1 MSIQSWQIGDVKVTK
16 ILESEGPSPYPMIP
30 EATPEAVLPM
40 KWMPPGL
47 LTETGDL
54 ILSFHALLVET
65 GNLKIVVDTCVG
77 NDKQRGEIPGMHMRH
92 GHFLETFE
100 KIGCRREEVD
110 IVLCTHLH
118 VDHVGWNTML
128 VDGKWQPTFPR
139 ARYLFGRTEYE
150 HWIKEADSTGES
162 FEKLIVRNLVA
173 DSVRPIVEAGLADF
187 IGTDHVI
194 SPEIRLL
201 STPGHSPGHTSVEI
215 SSGGQ
220 RGFITGDIM
229 HHPCQLAHPEWR
241 TVVDYDI
248 EQGVATRKLFCEEVA
263 DSEALVIG
271 THWAGPTAG
280 QVVRNGTTYRL
291 RTAE

>member
-1 MSIQSWQIGDVKVTK
+1 MSVQSWQIGDVKVTK

-40 KWMPPGL
+40 SWMPPGL
-47 LTETGDL
+47 LTENGDL

-77 NDKQRGEIPGMHMRH
+77 DGKDRGGIPGMHMRQ
-92 GHFLETFE
+92 GQFLEVFE
-100 KIGCRREEVD
+100 RIGCKREEVD
-110 IVLCTHLH
+110 VVLCTHLH

-150 HWIKEADSTGES
+150 HWSKEVESAGES
-162 FEKLIVRNLVA
+162 FEKMIVGNVLA

-187 IGTDHVI
+187 IETNHVI
-194 SPEIRLL
+194 SPEVRLV

-215 SSGGQ
+215 TSGGR
-220 RGFITGDIM
+220 RGIITGDIM
-229 HHPCQLAHPEWR
+229 HHPCQLAHPHWR

-248 EQGVATRKLFCEEVA
+248 ELGISTRKRFCEEVA
-263 DSEALVIG
+263 DTNALVIG

-280 QVVRNGTTYRL
+280 EVVRDGAAYRL
-291 RTAE
+291 RTEK